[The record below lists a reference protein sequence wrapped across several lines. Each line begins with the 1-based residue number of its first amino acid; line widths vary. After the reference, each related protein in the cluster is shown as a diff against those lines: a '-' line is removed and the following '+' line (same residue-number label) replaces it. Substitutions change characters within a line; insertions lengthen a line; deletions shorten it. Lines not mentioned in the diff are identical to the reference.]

1 MIVHRLDE
9 QGVTALLDGLAGLLT
24 DTVAGGASVGFLAPL
39 GHAEAVDW
47 WRERAAAVAAGRL
60 AVWVAREGERVT
72 GTVSLALPD
81 KPNSRHR
88 GELVKLMVSRE
99 ARGRGL
105 GRRLLTTVEDAAAA
119 AGLTLLHLDTE
130 TDSPA
135 EHLYRSAGWTRAGT
149 IPDYAADPGGELR
162 PTTLYF
168 KQVGVPA
175 AAAAVAG

>member
-1 MIVHRLDE
+1 MRVSRVDE
-9 QGVTALLDGLAGLLT
+9 HGLTARLDGLAGLLA

-39 GHAEAVDW
+39 GEEEAAAW
-47 WRERAAAVAAGRL
+47 WRGRAADVAAGRL

-88 GELVKLMVSRE
+88 AELVKLMVSRE
-99 ARGRGL
+99 ARGRGV
-105 GRRLLTTVEDAAAA
+105 GRGLLATAEEAAAA

-130 TDSPA
+130 TGSPA
-135 EHLYRSAGWTRAGT
+135 EYLYRSAGWTRAGT

-168 KQVGVPA
+168 KRVGVPSA
-175 AAAAVAG
+175 AG